1 MQDVEITELAKE
13 MKGRADESEVTD
25 AKSKALKAR
34 RDGIK
39 NRELPEAMDN
49 AEIDK
54 FSVEGVGTI
63 YLKQMVFSNV
73 RKDDREKF
81 YAWLRENGHE
91 DLVVEYVWPNTQKAF
106 VKEALED
113 GRELPDFLNATF
125 GQQVQLRRK

>member
-1 MQDVEITELAKE
+1 MDSRLTELAKE
-13 MKGRADESEVTD
+13 MRGLTDEIEVTD

-34 RDGIK
+34 RDEIK

-73 RKDDREKF
+73 RKDDREKW
-81 YAWLRENGHE
+81 YAWLREMGHE
-91 DLVVEYVWPNTQKAF
+91 DLIIEYVWPNTQKAF

-113 GRELPDFLNATF
+113 GRELPDFLNASF
-125 GQQVQLRRK
+125 AQQVQLRRT